1 MLDSEEVENC
11 EKKNRRMI
19 NQWVFGLVILE
30 DVIVKRERYWALGFQ
45 FLSRK
50 YVDAGVRVLFG
61 VLRS

>member
-1 MLDSEEVENC
+1 M
-11 EKKNRRMI
+11 
-19 NQWVFGLVILE
+19 FGLVILE